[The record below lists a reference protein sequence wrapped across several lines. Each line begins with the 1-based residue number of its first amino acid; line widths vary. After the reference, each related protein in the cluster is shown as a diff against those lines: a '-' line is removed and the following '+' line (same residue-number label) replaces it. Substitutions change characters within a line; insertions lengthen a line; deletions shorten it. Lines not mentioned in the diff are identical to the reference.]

1 MSQFEIDMGAAVAI
15 SFLKQSKSKSNSRRA
30 EDRTASPHRRPRI
43 HAGFSELSDA
53 RSAHCSKVREFLDS
67 IAIPAFMAHG
77 GINVSHEWQKVI
89 LAEISKADIFIAILS
104 ENYLKSP
111 YCMQESG
118 IAIFRMAGI
127 TVIPLS
133 TDGSVSPGF
142 MTHIQSKRIDPNN
155 VSHTVLFAGIAQ
167 CNCSFAIDRMINR
180 LALSRNYASA
190 EANFKLL
197 FPYLGGAT
205 DEQIVEILEAAASN
219 NQIADAGLCARE
231 YLPPL
236 FTTPRAPLSQRG
248 SRQTPKY
255 STPMGEA
262 YDDFKLIHCR
272 KPRPLWRT
280 GVSMC

>member
-1 MSQFEIDMGAAVAI
+1 MQAFLSYQTQDRHIAA
-15 SFLKQSKSKSNSRRA
+15 
-30 EDRTASPHRRPRI
+30 
-43 HAGFSELSDA
+43 
-53 RSAHCSKVREFLDS
+53 KVREFLDS
-67 IAIPAFMAHG
+67 IAIPAFMAHED
-77 GINVSHEWQKVI
+77 INVSHEWQKVI

-133 TDGSVSPGF
+133 TDGSVSPGL

-155 VSHTVLFAGIAQ
+155 VSHSTLFAGIAQ
-167 CNCSFAIDRMINR
+167 YNCNFAIDRMINR

-231 YLPPL
+231 YLPPM
-236 FTTPRAPLSQRG
+236 FTTHGHLLAKEDRG
-248 SRQTPKY
+248 KLQ
-255 STPMGEA
+255 STVRRWAKPMT
-262 YDDFKLIHCR
+262 I
-272 KPRPLWRT
+272 
-280 GVSMC
+280 SN

>member
-1 MSQFEIDMGAAVAI
+1 MQAFLSYQTQDRHIAA
-15 SFLKQSKSKSNSRRA
+15 
-30 EDRTASPHRRPRI
+30 
-43 HAGFSELSDA
+43 
-53 RSAHCSKVREFLDS
+53 KVREFLDS
-67 IAIPAFMAHG
+67 IAIPALMAHED
-77 GINVSHEWQKVI
+77 INVSHEWQKVI
-89 LAEISKADIFIAILS
+89 LAEISKADIFIPILS

-155 VSHTVLFAGIAQ
+155 VSHSALFAGIAQ
-167 CNCSFAIDRMINR
+167 YNCNFAIDRMINR

-219 NQIADAGLCARE
+219 KPNSRCWSLRARVPAAFV
-231 YLPPL
+231 YN
-236 FTTPRAPLSQRG
+236 PRAPLSQRG

-262 YDDFKLIHCR
+262 YDDFKIDTLPKTPTTWVI
-272 KPRPLWRT
+272 
-280 GVSMC
+280 GVSRR

>member
-1 MSQFEIDMGAAVAI
+1 MQAFLSYQTQDRHIAA
-15 SFLKQSKSKSNSRRA
+15 
-30 EDRTASPHRRPRI
+30 
-43 HAGFSELSDA
+43 
-53 RSAHCSKVREFLDS
+53 KVREFLDS
-67 IAIPAFMAHG
+67 ITIPAFMAHED
-77 GINVSHEWQKVI
+77 INVSHEWQKVI
-89 LAEISKADIFIAILS
+89 LDEISKADIFIPILS

-142 MTHIQSKRIDPNN
+142 MTHVQSKRIDPNN
-155 VSHTVLFAGIAQ
+155 VSHSALFAGIAQ
-167 CNCSFAIDRMINR
+167 YNCNFAIDRMINR

-236 FTTPRAPLSQRG
+236 FTTHGHLLAKKDRG
-248 SRQTPKY
+248 KLAKY

-272 KPRPLWRT
+272 KPRPL
-280 GVSMC
+280 G